1 MSALNSTLP
10 DQVEPNPQSPVV
22 TNPAKQAFNIT
33 VSVPDQITIKMVDA
47 SGLSDYEVNLYISS
61 LAFGAFCG
69 LLVATVQEGKSNSGL
84 VWPFGVMTA
93 LTFLIF
99 AAFFLMALKKRSK
112 LTKSGKEIKLET
124 TGATID

>member
-10 DQVEPNPQSPVV
+10 EQVEPNPQSPVV

-112 LTKSGKEIKLET
+112 LTRSGKEIKLET